1 METHLLNALSQCSL
15 FAGMTIREIEWS
27 LEGMGCKTVN
37 IGRKDIYMLANF
49 ACRHVDIVVKGTL
62 VARMVGLSGKLVE
75 VARLGVGYVLA
86 LGFVFAQDNRM
97 PVSVET
103 ETDVTLLRLSK
114 TDVETPVDHDG
125 RIRWNLIR
133 ALSDMSA
140 FLASKMRFLSLF
152 SVREKVVYSLLS
164 LSRAQGSSRVTLDK
178 SRQAIADSFGIQK
191 FSLLRCLAE
200 LEESGAIRVD
210 GRTITITD
218 RGKLRL

>member
-1 METHLLNALSQCSL
+1 
-15 FAGMTIREIEWS
+15 
-27 LEGMGCKTVN
+27 
-37 IGRKDIYMLANF
+37 MLANF

-114 TDVETPVDHDG
+114 TDVETLVDHDG

-152 SVREKVVYSLLS
+152 SVREKVFYSLLS

>member
-1 METHLLNALSQCSL
+1 
-15 FAGMTIREIEWS
+15 
-27 LEGMGCKTVN
+27 
-37 IGRKDIYMLANF
+37 
-49 ACRHVDIVVKGTL
+49 
-62 VARMVGLSGKLVE
+62 
-75 VARLGVGYVLA
+75 
-86 LGFVFAQDNRM
+86 
-97 PVSVET
+97 
-103 ETDVTLLRLSK
+103 
-114 TDVETPVDHDG
+114 
-125 RIRWNLIR
+125 
-133 ALSDMSA
+133 MSA